1 MTTPYAKAV
10 VTAEL
15 DWGNIGP
22 EFERRV
28 RIAAEKAATAA
39 QRHFDRVKLAAK
51 VTLNTD
57 AALFRRETQ
66 QKLERILLSADVT
79 LRANT
84 SKFYT
89 DVRNATKN
97 LPNAKVGI
105 DLDPGNIQAFV
116 AGVET
121 RLRAARITAPVFL
134 EVANEADFLARISM
148 LTRPVTQTVNII
160 TTGDTNGPGGGPESG
175 NGAVGGL
182 RGGMIRRIR
191 MQIEMDRASVESAQA
206 QVNAIETQ
214 LTSARARQSE
224 SLDRVRLAQTRLD
237 EVNANSNA
245 TTSQRIAAQNALS
258 RANNDLGTR
267 TTRVTQLVGDQADA
281 HRRLQG
287 AQQDQNSGSRLLRAG
302 FGGLIETIRN
312 ATRENGGL
320 SRSFGRVSMTG
331 LKIGGISAL
340 IGAIGGAAGIA
351 AGAVGAL
358 VAGLGAVGVAG
369 AAGMATT
376 LVGMKGIG
384 DAFSAFSAESSSAG
398 ADAASKAKSIAAA
411 QKGVE
416 QANRGVEQA
425 NRGVES
431 AERSVARAN
440 KDSQNAQKDLTQAR
454 EDAVRQIEDL
464 NFALKGTAIDERD
477 AELAL
482 ARAREAYD
490 KTFADPKASALDRAE
505 AALGVDK
512 ALRRQEETL
521 IRNAD
526 IEKDAQ
532 KAAQQGVEGSDK
544 VVAAKEKIADASEA
558 VADAERGLVDA
569 NRDVTDAQD
578 AVVDAQANLQD
589 AMTSTSGAADKTAE
603 ALAKLSPNARSFVL
617 AMRELGPEWEAVRKS
632 VQDNM
637 FAGLDESFTS
647 LAQTSMPMLKEGMG
661 QVGTA
666 INGAAKEFAAFWRS
680 SGAQD
685 SLRNIFAG
693 TADLITAMQ
702 PGLAALTT
710 GILDI
715 GNAAAP
721 VMGQLGDSLGNL
733 LGSIG
738 EAFTEA
744 FADGSLT
751 ELIGHFSTMMDGL
764 GGGLNALLGGLIDF
778 GNIVG
783 PILGPLL
790 QTFGEAIAALA
801 PSLGQLGLVFGEALI
816 DVLPVL
822 SEFISMLADGLA
834 PVMPILADLLNS
846 VMKALVPL
854 IAPLSEILQ
863 VVGVALVGV
872 IDALAPAIGPLGDA
886 FAALVAAVAP
896 ILPPIAE
903 LIGQLVAG
911 LAPALT
917 VLIDALA
924 PLIESL
930 MPILEQYWG
939 VLAEVLSQ
947 VAGILAG
954 ALVTAIQSLAPLLP
968 PLFEAWSQIVIA
980 LLPLLP
986 VLAELVVQLLPPFV
1000 QILQAI
1006 LPVVTDIILIFADL
1020 VQQIVPIL
1028 IPAIEKLG
1036 EIFGKIFGFIAD
1048 SVVNTIDTQVKPAI
1062 DRFKSGFEAAKTFIG
1077 DAVDGIKSFFTGMG
1091 DTIGKVWDA
1100 VVQNI
1105 AKAVG
1110 RVGDLMK
1117 KVEWVP
1123 GAGTIRST
1131 GEKLVG
1137 WAKQHGYANG
1147 GKVLGAGTGTSD
1159 SILARLSHGEFVEPA
1174 AAVTPQTLPLLEA
1187 IRSGWV
1193 PSPQLVQALV
1203 YGQAL
1208 PGYAGG
1214 GVVGSFKD
1222 LAAQHAPGLTL
1233 TSAERDTN
1241 DYHGQ
1246 GKAVDYSN
1254 GSGNTDEQLAWANFL
1269 ADHYQDQLSEL
1280 IYSDPRFTRN
1290 IKDGK
1295 IVDPSFYGAATMA
1308 QHENHVHAAAQ
1319 APLGPP
1325 TQVAGDEAGMDAAP
1339 DTRTNKEKYVD
1350 EIISEG
1356 KRRGMSEKQIK
1367 AAIMTMLAESNGQMY
1382 ANASDPESLNYAHD
1396 AVGSDHDSSG
1406 LFQQRNNGAWGT
1418 IADRMDPARSAGMF
1432 YEELAK
1438 IDESGKSEAQLA
1450 QAVQRSAFS
1459 DGSNYAAKESEAE
1472 SLIAE
1477 SNARGNGAAASTVDA
1492 SADAGSAQQVFV
1504 TNWPSG
1510 MGGSSA
1516 ALTSAASAAAASSG
1530 PSAPSPVVVSAVAST
1545 AFDPNNTGYDQSYYD
1560 DQVPRGGLEGANAWW
1575 ARQDFTPQLRELG
1588 IGMLKEVG
1596 GQFVEPLGLG
1606 NRWGEAVDQGAAN
1619 AMRAANNSGG
1629 NTYITNEFHG
1639 YNGTPQQFIAE
1650 VERAARQG
1658 MVGLTPI

>member
-1 MTTPYAKAV
+1 MTAPYAKAV

-15 DWGNIGP
+15 DWGNVSE
-22 EFERRV
+22 EFETRV
-28 RIAAEKAATAA
+28 RIAAEKAAKAA
-39 QRHFDRVKLAAK
+39 QKHFDRIKLAAK
-51 VTLNTD
+51 VDLNANTALFKTETQARLDNLRLTAKVTLNANT
-57 AALFRRETQ
+57 AEFRRETQ
-66 QKLERILLSADVT
+66 ARLDKIRLTANVT
-79 LRANT
+79 LNADTAKFRAAVQNISARARVT
-84 SKFYT
+84 
-89 DVRNATKN
+89 
-97 LPNAKVGI
+97 
-105 DLDPGNIQAFV
+105 LDPGPIQPLV
-116 AGVET
+116 RDIET

-134 EVANEADFLARISM
+134 SVANEAEFRAHIATL
-148 LTRPVTQTVNII
+148 TQTVTQHVNIV
-160 TTGDTNGPGGGPESG
+160 THGGGG
-175 NGAVGGL
+175 GGGGGAGGL
-182 RGGMIRRIR
+182 R
-191 MQIEMDRASVESAQA
+191 
-206 QVNAIETQ
+206 
-214 LTSARARQSE
+214 
-224 SLDRVRLAQTRLD
+224 SLDFSLG
-237 EVNANSNA
+237 N
-245 TTSQRIAAQNALS
+245 IAKKS
-258 RANNDLGTR
+258 
-267 TTRVTQLVGDQADA
+267 
-281 HRRLQG
+281 
-287 AQQDQNSGSRLLRAG
+287 
-302 FGGLIETIRN
+302 
-312 ATRENGGL
+312 
-320 SRSFGRVSMTG
+320 
-331 LKIGGISAL
+331 LKLTAISAL

-384 DAFSAFSAESSSAG
+384 DAFSAFSSESSSA
-398 ADAASKAKSIAAA
+398 ASDAASKSKAIAAA

-490 KTFADPKASALDRAE
+490 KTFSDPKASALDRAE

-544 VVAAKEKIADASEA
+544 VVAAKEKIADAAEG

-569 NRDVTDAQD
+569 HREVTDAQD
-578 AVVDAQANLQD
+578 AVIEAQANLQD

-617 AMRELGPEWEAVRKS
+617 AMRELGPEWESVRKS

-637 FAGLDESFTS
+637 FAGLDVAFSD
-647 LAQTSMPMLKEGMG
+647 LATTSMPMLKEGMG
-661 QVGTA
+661 QVGTS
-666 INGAAKEFAAFWRS
+666 INGAAKEFAAFWGS
-680 SGAQD
+680 AGAQD
-685 SLRNIFAG
+685 SLKNIFAG

-744 FADGSLT
+744 FMDGSLT
-751 ELIGHFSTMMDGL
+751 ELLGHFSTMMDGL

-816 DVLPVL
+816 QVLPIL
-822 SEFISMLADGLA
+822 SQFISALADGLT
-834 PVMPILADLLNS
+834 PIMPILADLIGSLGA
-846 VMKALVPL
+846 ALTPL
-854 IAPLSEILQ
+854 ISPLSQIIQ
-863 VVGVALVGV
+863 VIGTALVGAV
-872 IDALAPAIGPLGDA
+872 DALAPAIGPLGEA
-886 FAALVAAVAP
+886 FAALVTALAP
-896 ILPPIAE
+896 ILP
-903 LIGQLVAG
+903 LVAEVIG
-911 LAPALT
+911 MLVSALAPALT
-917 VLIDALA
+917 TIFEAFAPVIKQLVDGLKPIFEALA
-924 PLIESL
+924 PVLGQIAGLI
-930 MPILEQYWG
+930 
-939 VLAEVLSQ
+939 AD
-947 VAGILAG
+947 
-954 ALVTAIQSLAPLLP
+954 ALVTALNALAPFLPQLMNAFTLLV
-968 PLFEAWSQIVIA
+968 EA
-980 LLPLLP
+980 LLPLIPPILQIGQDLLP
-986 VLAELVVQLLPPFV
+986 VMTQNMGT
-1000 QILQAI
+1000 IM
-1006 LPVVTDIILIFADL
+1006 PVVIQVIEILTELINL
-1020 VQQIVPIL
+1020 IMPIL
-1028 IPAIEKLG
+1028 IPAIELL
-1036 EIFGKIFGFIAD
+1036 GKIVATIFQGMAD
-1048 SVVNTIDTQVKPAI
+1048 VIKNVVDNIIQPGI
-1062 DRFKSGFEAAKTFIG
+1062 DRFRSGIDSAKTFIG
-1077 DAVDGIKSFFTGMG
+1077 DAVDGIKGFFTGMG
-1091 DTIGKVWDA
+1091 DTIGKIWDK
-1100 VVQNI
+1100 VVSGI

-1110 RVGDLMK
+1110 KVGDLMK

-1123 GAGTIRST
+1123 GAGSIRSA

-1137 WAKQHGYANG
+1137 WAKQNGYANG

-1187 IRSGWV
+1187 IRSGWT

-1203 YGQAL
+1203 YGQSL
-1208 PGYAGG
+1208 PGYAVG
-1214 GVVGSFKD
+1214 GVVGSFKE
-1222 LAAQHAPGLTL
+1222 LASQHAPGLTL

-1269 ADHYQDQLSEL
+1269 ADNYQDQLSEL

-1319 APLGPP
+1319 EPLGPP
-1325 TQVAGDEAGMDAAP
+1325 TQMPGDEAGMDAGP

-1367 AAIMTMLAESNGQMY
+1367 AAIMAMLAESGGQMY

-1418 IADRMDPARSAGMF
+1418 AADRMDPAKSAGMF

-1438 IDESGKSEAQLA
+1438 QDESSMSEAQLA

-1459 DGSNYAAKESEAE
+1459 DGSNYAAKQSEAE
-1472 SLIAE
+1472 TLIAE
-1477 SNARGNGAAASTVDA
+1477 SNARGNGAAASSADA
-1492 SADAGSAQQVFV
+1492 SADAGTAQQVFV
-1504 TNWPSG
+1504 TNWPSSMG
-1510 MGGSSA
+1510 GGSS
-1516 ALTSAASAAAASSG
+1516 ALTSAATAAAASSG
-1530 PSAPSPVVVSAVAST
+1530 PSTTSPVVVSAATSA
-1545 AFDPNNTGYDQSYYD
+1545 AFDPNNTGYDASFYND
-1560 DQVPRGGLEGANAWW
+1560 TVPRGDKAGADAWL
-1575 ARQDFTPQLRELG
+1575 ARQDFTPQIRGWG
-1588 IGMLKEVG
+1588 IDMLKEVG
-1596 GQFVEPLGLG
+1596 GEFAEPWGLAGQWGKRVDESAAMYARQDADRQFTAQQTG
-1606 NRWGEAVDQGAAN
+1606 
-1619 AMRAANNSGG
+1619 GG
-1629 NTYITNEFHG
+1629 NTVNVTFNG
-1639 YNGTPQQFIAE
+1639 YNGTPQQFMNE
-1650 VERAARQG
+1650 MDRLMRTG
-1658 MVGLTPI
+1658 MSALTPM